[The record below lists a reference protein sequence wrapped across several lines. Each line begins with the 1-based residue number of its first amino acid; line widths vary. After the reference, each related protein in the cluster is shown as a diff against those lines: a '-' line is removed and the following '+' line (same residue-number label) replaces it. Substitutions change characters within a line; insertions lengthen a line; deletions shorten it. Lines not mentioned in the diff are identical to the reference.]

1 MTQKEEPKER
11 EIYIPVSGKQIQTQ
25 VGGDYTGRC
34 YKCGSTNLWDDNSA
48 YGCNDCGMIRFT
60 G

>member
-1 MTQKEEPKER
+1 MCEKTEKTPALIKTG
-11 EIYIPVSGKQIQTQ
+11 VSGREVQTEK
-25 VGGDYTGRC
+25 GGDYTGRC
-34 YKCGSTNLWDDNSA
+34 YKCGSSNLWDDHTA